1 MRTTLGH
8 WFPPAMRALIR
19 KEFREYRHH
28 RAILLTGLGLPL
40 VFMMLPFLNL
50 VGFDPDAPPDKV
62 NLAVGQSMFVFFLTP
77 AIVPAA
83 LAAYSIIGE
92 KEQGTLEAILTL
104 PLTDRQF
111 LHAKIFAV
119 AAPAVVASSL
129 VYLGFTALSALVVKE
144 PLRSEVL
151 DPIWSVGVLG
161 LGVPLALFSTLTG
174 LSISARARDLRVAE
188 QLAGMVILPALAP
201 VALVAFRVVP
211 VNLATWA
218 TFFAVVMLVDLLLL
232 AVAYRTFER
241 ERAIALAA

>member
-1 MRTTLGH
+1 MIARLDRM
-8 WFPPAMRALIR
+8 FPPAMRALIR

-28 RAILLTGLGLPL
+28 RAILITGLGLPL

-50 VGFDPDAPPDKV
+50 VGFDPDSGPEKV

-77 AIVPAA
+77 AVVPAA

-119 AAPAVVASSL
+119 ATPAVVASWL
-129 VYLGFTALSALVVKE
+129 VYFGFTGLSAVVVKE

-151 DPIWSVGVLG
+151 DPMWTVGVLG
-161 LGVPLALFSTLTG
+161 LAAPMALFSTLTG
-174 LSISARARDLRVAE
+174 LSISARAKDLRVAE

-211 VNLATWA
+211 VNFATWTVFLA
-218 TFFAVVMLVDLLLL
+218 IVTTIDLLLL

>member
-1 MRTTLGH
+1 M
-8 WFPPAMRALIR
+8 
-19 KEFREYRHH
+19 
-28 RAILLTGLGLPL
+28 
-40 VFMMLPFLNL
+40 
-50 VGFDPDAPPDKV
+50 
-62 NLAVGQSMFVFFLTP
+62 
-77 AIVPAA
+77 
-83 LAAYSIIGE
+83 
-92 KEQGTLEAILTL
+92 
-104 PLTDRQF
+104 
-111 LHAKIFAV
+111 
-119 AAPAVVASSL
+119 
-129 VYLGFTALSALVVKE
+129 
-144 PLRSEVL
+144 
-151 DPIWSVGVLG
+151 LG